1 MFQENELV
9 MLLLGVGVLVFT
21 LGNRFR
27 LKRLPASKI
36 LCTGFYMLLAG
47 WILTVLEGF
56 CWKGVLNYLEHM
68 CYAGSSL
75 LMAVW
80 CWKVF
85 GSKKE
90 AD

>member
-36 LCTGFYMLLAG
+36 LCAGFYMLSAG

-56 CWKGVLNYLEHM
+56 FWKGVLNYLEHM
-68 CYAGSSL
+68 CCAGSSL
-75 LMAVW
+75 LVAVW

>member
-9 MLLLGVGVLVFT
+9 MLLLGVGVLIFT
-21 LGNRFR
+21 MGNRFT

-56 CWKGVLNYLEHM
+56 FWKGVLNYLEHM

-85 GSKKE
+85 GGKKE